1 MPRRT
6 KSSSISA
13 TKCKPDPA
21 QTNQVL
27 KWILSGATEHD
38 ISEAIK
44 ASWPDA
50 AARPLLVA
58 AIEQLRDSADFDP
71 QTVLGF
77 CFEATRELYRRM
89 IDIGDFA
96 GALRAVKQ
104 LTEIAGKRPWDYS
117 PAQEETAA
125 DESRPSRPPAQK

>member
-13 TKCKPDPA
+13 TNCKADPA
-21 QTNQVL
+21 KTNQVL
-27 KWILSGATEHD
+27 KWILTGATEHD
-38 ISEAIK
+38 ITEAIK

-96 GALRAVKQ
+96 WALRAVKQ
-104 LTEIAGKRPWDYS
+104 LTEIAGKRPWDCS
-117 PAQEETAA
+117 PAPETAA
-125 DESRPSRPPAQK
+125 EEKSHRSRPPAQK